1 VPVAASAPTPA
12 PTSSPAPSGDLE
24 RLRQG
29 WRDVIALIG
38 SNPSVKPLILD
49 CRPIGVES
57 NVVTLAFPEE
67 KAFYK
72 DIAERKR
79 ASLEAGLGQFLG
91 HDVGVRCV
99 ATNFELIPPLP
110 GDVDEAKILE
120 EAHRIFA
127 DDLAA
132 DMVDIPEI
140 T

>member
-1 VPVAASAPTPA
+1 VASPTGPTPA
-12 PTSSPAPSGDLE
+12 SADDGPPAGDLE
-24 RLRQG
+24 RLRYG
-29 WRDVIALIG
+29 WREVIAIIG

-49 CRPIGVES
+49 CRPIGVEA

-79 ASLEAGLGQFLG
+79 TSLEAGLGQFLG
-91 HDVGVRCV
+91 HEVGVRCV

-110 GDVDEAKILE
+110 TDVDEAKILE

-127 DDLAA
+127 EDLAA